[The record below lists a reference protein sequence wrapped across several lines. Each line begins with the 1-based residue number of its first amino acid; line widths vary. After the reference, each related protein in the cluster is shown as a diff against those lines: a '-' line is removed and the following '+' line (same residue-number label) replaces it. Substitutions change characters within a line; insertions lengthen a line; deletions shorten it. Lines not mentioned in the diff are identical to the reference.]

1 MQLVDILALVLM
13 FFMKIMIVM
22 ILKFT
27 SQSVEFDRARDTD
40 LAQHAS
46 HPKNNPPVQQK
57 EGTEGKRGVGKNS
70 ARMDTM
76 KI

>member
-46 HPKNNPPVQQK
+46 HPKNNPQVQQK

>member
-1 MQLVDILALVLM
+1 
-13 FFMKIMIVM
+13 MKIVIVM

-46 HPKNNPPVQQK
+46 HPKNNPRCNKKRAQK
-57 EGTEGKRGVGKNS
+57 EKGGVGKNS